1 MLKKITLFVT
11 LICLIISSFAGC
23 GGGAKNASGKAG
35 SQIEISYWNS
45 GLSKEWLDEVIKAF
59 EAKYPQYTVS
69 YTASASQNAVN
80 AGFGVDGDTVD
91 IYMSAGI
98 NDLSKMECLDDVLD
112 STADGDKKTIREK
125 FLDGYLK
132 IAKSPDGK
140 IYSLTFGGGILGFV
154 YNTEHFKKAGI
165 EQIPRTTNELATAC
179 DSLYSAGYKP
189 LCHFSPTGY
198 WHWMSEVFFSQ
209 YDGMDYYINNFYGC
223 TDEKGNSPSKEVFTK
238 KDGRYQTL
246 KVYEKII
253 TPEYI
258 LDGSNSGDHIT
269 AQTQFING
277 NVSMMVT
284 GSWITTEMKS
294 VGGLEKFAMMRT
306 PVISAITDKLD
317 TVKTDSNLRR
327 LISTL
332 DDIADGKKKAEDF
345 ADGENYKIGDMT
357 VSKHDWDYVHNARF
371 TLTSVYN
378 GDVAVIPKYSDNIKG
393 AKEFLRFL
401 YSDEGYKVYED
412 ILKIPMPLSLSDGT
426 QLNTKNWNDFEI
438 SQLNLI
444 EEADY
449 VIGNGTRSE
458 HRIFSDGGAS
468 AFAGYN
474 YVSALCTNNSRDR
487 KTANQIWQIVQ
498 DRINDNYENSWL
510 KNIKNNK

>member
-1 MLKKITLFVT
+1 MLKKIMLLVT
-11 LICLIISSFAGC
+11 LTCLILTSFAGC
-23 GGGAKNASGKAG
+23 GDSSKKGGGKAG

-45 GLSKEWLDEVIKAF
+45 GLSKEWLDDVIKAF
-59 EAKYPQYTVS
+59 EEKYPQYNVT

-91 IYMSAGI
+91 IYMSAGLR
-98 NDLSKMECLDDVLD
+98 DLSKMECLDDVLD

-125 FLDGYLK
+125 FSDGYLK
-132 IAKSPDGK
+132 IAKSDDGK
-140 IYSLTFGGGILGFV
+140 VYSLSFGGGILGFV

-165 EQIPRTTNELATAC
+165 KQIPRTTNELAMAC

-223 TDEKGNSPSKEVFTK
+223 TDENGNSPSKDVFLK
-238 KDGRYQTL
+238 KDGRYQAL

-258 LDGSNSGDHIT
+258 FDGSNSSDHIT

-294 VGGLEKFAMMRT
+294 VGGLDHFAMMRT

-317 TVKTDSNLRR
+317 TVKTESNLRR
-327 LISTL
+327 LISAL
-332 DDIADGKKKAEDF
+332 DDIADGKKKTEDF
-345 ADGENYKIGDMT
+345 VDGDNYKIGDIK

-371 TLTSVYN
+371 TVTSTYN
-378 GDVAVIPKYSDNIKG
+378 GDVAVIPNYSDNIEG
-393 AKEFLRFL
+393 AKLFLKYL

-412 ILKIPMPLSLSDGT
+412 TLKIPMPISLSDGT
-426 QLNTKNWNDFEI
+426 KIDTKNWNAFEI
-438 SQLNLI
+438 SQLNLLS
-444 EEADY
+444 EADY
-449 VIGNGTRSE
+449 VMGSGTNSQ

-468 AFAGYN
+468 SFTGYN
-474 YVSALCTNNSRDR
+474 YISALCTNNSSDR
-487 KTANQIWQIVQ
+487 KTANQIWEIMKARV
-498 DRINDNYENSWL
+498 NDNYENSWL
-510 KNIKNNK
+510 KNIKKTN